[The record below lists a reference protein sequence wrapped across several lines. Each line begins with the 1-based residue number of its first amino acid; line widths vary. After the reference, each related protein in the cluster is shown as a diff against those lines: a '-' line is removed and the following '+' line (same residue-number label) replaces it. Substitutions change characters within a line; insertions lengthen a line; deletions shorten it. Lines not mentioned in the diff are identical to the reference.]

1 MIQRIQT
8 IYLFVSA
15 VLSVVALCMPVG
27 HFYTDTAVSQL
38 TVLSVI
44 ASDATVDYTP
54 WPLCALLSVSALLPF
69 VAIFLYKTR
78 MKQIRVTAGGSV
90 ALLLSVLAGIIYV
103 YSLSPA
109 YGSFTPS
116 WTVCLPL
123 ISLICNWIAIRGIRK
138 DEKLVRS
145 YNTIR

>member
-15 VLSVVALCMPVG
+15 VLSAVALCMPVG
-27 HFYTDTAVSQL
+27 HFYTDTAVSRL
-38 TVLSVI
+38 TALSVI
-44 ASDATVDYTP
+44 ASDAAVDYTP
-54 WPLCALLSVSALLPF
+54 WPLCVLLSVSVLLPF
-69 VAIFLYKTR
+69 VAVFLYKKR
-78 MKQIRVTAGGSV
+78 MRQIKVTAWGSV
-90 ALLLSVLAGIIYV
+90 ALLLFILAAVVYV
-103 YSLSPA
+103 YSLSPS

-116 WTVCLPL
+116 WAVCLPF
-123 ISLICNWIAIRGIRK
+123 ISLICNWLAIRGIRK

>member
-27 HFYTDTAVSQL
+27 YFYTDTAVSQL
-38 TVLSVI
+38 TALSVT

-54 WPLCALLSVSALLPF
+54 WPLCALLSVSVLLPF
-69 VAIFLYKTR
+69 VAIFLYKKR
-78 MKQIRVTAGGSV
+78 MKQIRVTAWGSV
-90 ALLLSVLAGIIYV
+90 TLLFSIVAAVVCV
-103 YSLSPA
+103 YSLSPS
-109 YGSFTPS
+109 YGNFTPS
-116 WTVCLPL
+116 WTVCLPV
-123 ISLICNWIAIRGIRK
+123 ISLICNWLAIRGIRK